1 MNIDDSFSGIKDEK
15 MTAPTESESEE
26 EKREMYDVIICGT
39 DLIQSILSSALSRA
53 GKKVL
58 HCDGNDWYGGFD
70 AVLYGGSTLELFIE
84 GCKQQQE
91 QEGVGKEEEKKQDM
105 NTNTMQIQLLSRE
118 KYGDLRLHS
127 RSVVGAST
135 EDTTLEKLSIQNDET
150 TELEGGENKS
160 SKEDGTIEK
169 DITTTTTTTNASP
182 EDTPTSAQQQVNPL
196 ENGFCFDLTPS
207 LLYASGEAVDCLV
220 KSGVADYLEF
230 KSLKGLYLLMEEEEK
245 SSHTARSGRRT
256 RNTTRQGKSTNVANS
271 SSSGG
276 GGTTG
281 KQISSYRVPCSKG
294 DVFKSKLLSPVDKR
308 RLMKFLQLISD
319 YGMATQV
326 GNVTNNDISE
336 EEVTAETNEGET
348 DTANEDHLDNTNTST
363 GEDAIQSINE
373 RHLHRGRAL
382 SRPQNKAT
390 PSSSEMDAL
399 MQCVRD
405 DTSFSDFLTKVA
417 KLPTRLSTVVIH
429 ALALAPFGYVEQTNN
444 KDVNDT
450 TKRIAQYSTK
460 DGLDDLVRH
469 LNALGR
475 FGDTAFLVPMYG
487 SGELSQS
494 FCRSGAVYGS
504 TYMLRRSP
512 LAIFLDGDSQT
523 ATVRGVVL
531 NGEEHIGG
539 SDDIDT
545 DDVSDRELPCKHVIV
560 PSTMMPPSK
569 GSKTHQVRTYRR
581 VSILQGKLM
590 DQENDVSDTEQ
601 RHAIIIPPGTTGLE
615 IKSAIHGVA
624 VDDSAFVAPP
634 LKNYTVLHLTTSSQ
648 VDDDA
653 PDEVFVNALS
663 KAVEYLIASQSTKDN
678 ASPILECHH
687 ISFSYST
694 GTTPSSLYNEEA
706 HGTPSGLHI
715 CRRDQQ
721 SLTCDSAFR
730 EAKRIFHEICPDS
743 DFLALAKKVEDA
755 IVYRDE
761 HDSDDERNVLESAC
775 TMIEGAPPAP
785 ENESKH
791 DDSMKKEELG
801 PDNMQSTEDMQST
814 G

>member
-1 MNIDDSFSGIKDEK
+1 
-15 MTAPTESESEE
+15 
-26 EKREMYDVIICGT
+26 
-39 DLIQSILSSALSRA
+39 
-53 GKKVL
+53 
-58 HCDGNDWYGGFD
+58 
-70 AVLYGGSTLELFIE
+70 
-84 GCKQQQE
+84 
-91 QEGVGKEEEKKQDM
+91 
-105 NTNTMQIQLLSRE
+105 
-118 KYGDLRLHS
+118 
-127 RSVVGAST
+127 
-135 EDTTLEKLSIQNDET
+135 
-150 TELEGGENKS
+150 
-160 SKEDGTIEK
+160 
-169 DITTTTTTTNASP
+169 
-182 EDTPTSAQQQVNPL
+182 
-196 ENGFCFDLTPS
+196 
-207 LLYASGEAVDCLV
+207 
-220 KSGVADYLEF
+220 
-230 KSLKGLYLLMEEEEK
+230 
-245 SSHTARSGRRT
+245 
-256 RNTTRQGKSTNVANS
+256 
-271 SSSGG
+271 
-276 GGTTG
+276 
-281 KQISSYRVPCSKG
+281 
-294 DVFKSKLLSPVDKR
+294 
-308 RLMKFLQLISD
+308 MKFLQLISD

-348 DTANEDHLDNTNTST
+348 DTANEHHLDNTNTST

-678 ASPILECHH
+678 SPILECHH